1 MNTSSEKFI
10 DRAERLLTR
19 DEDYKAILEKL
30 FLLDIQHCGKNFT
43 KVSHYQEK

>member
-1 MNTSSEKFI
+1 MNTSLENCI

-30 FLLDIQHCGKNFT
+30 FLLDIQHCGKYFT
-43 KVSHYQEK
+43 KESYSHEN

>member
-30 FLLDIQHCGKNFT
+30 FLLDIQHCGKHFT
-43 KVSHYQEK
+43 KVSYSQEK

>member
-1 MNTSSEKFI
+1 MNTSSENFI

-30 FLLDIQHCGKNFT
+30 FLLDIQHCGKHFT
-43 KVSHYQEK
+43 KESYSQEK